1 MIGHHLCICFRLVYG
16 IWNLISI
23 FFFLL
28 NYFGATLSFTKSET
42 TNPDLPPMTCSLA
55 PIYYTIRKGGK
66 HTSARGLIL
75 LHHSSLPFL
84 NFISALAL
92 TSSIVGY
99 IISLP
104 LIAIIAAVSFVYV
117 FLPFADCAFGVA
129 CFSRNCIHL
138 SDNRAARV
146 RSKGDGT
153 PPWSV

>member
-1 MIGHHLCICFRLVYG
+1 MNDWTPSMHLFSFSIRYMEFDFDILFPLELLWSDLVLYQ
-16 IWNLISI
+16 IRNNQSRSTTHDLLIS
-23 FFFLL
+23 
-28 NYFGATLSFTKSET
+28 S
-42 TNPDLPPMTCSLA
+42 
-55 PIYYTIRKGGK
+55 IYYTIRKRGK

-104 LIAIIAAVSFVYV
+104 LIAFVYV
-117 FLPFADCAFGVA
+117 FLPFALCAFGVA